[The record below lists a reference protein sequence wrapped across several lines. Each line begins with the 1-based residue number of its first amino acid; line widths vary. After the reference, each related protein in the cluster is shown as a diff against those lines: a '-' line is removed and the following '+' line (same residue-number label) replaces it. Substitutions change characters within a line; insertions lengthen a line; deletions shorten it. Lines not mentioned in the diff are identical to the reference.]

1 MFSLFYHTI
10 YIHAAG
16 HEYTCTIIT
25 TYTPANITQKVA
37 NHHALTSQWAN
48 GIRANITGSVTTN
61 SRDYCK
67 QLFHGGR
74 AIADRLSYI
83 AQGKGA
89 TDYDVDM
96 ERDWKQLIKNLDP
109 EKKTVQACFTS
120 LVNVS
125 QIILVALRY

>member
-1 MFSLFYHTI
+1 M
-10 YIHAAG
+10 AG
-16 HEYTCTIIT
+16 E
-25 TYTPANITQKVA
+25 P
-37 NHHALTSQWAN
+37 
-48 GIRANITGSVTTN
+48 
-61 SRDYCK
+61 
-67 QLFHGGR
+67 F
-74 AIADRLSYI
+74 IADRLSYI

-89 TDYDVDM
+89 IDYDVDM